1 MKLANQLQ
9 MQNRPESFPQ
19 AYYIGP
25 CFLMS
30 GGDAGCREETW
41 GKRSKN
47 SAFRET
53 FCVLHKQLPLPDES
67 EFPNGIILGPSVV
80 PSQGHF

>member
-1 MKLANQLQ
+1 
-9 MQNRPESFPQ
+9 
-19 AYYIGP
+19 
-25 CFLMS
+25 MS